1 MGLWKLASKVI
12 LGAAAFSCLMLVLPR
27 AAKAQGKIELF
38 GGFSYVRG
46 NVIYQQQTGGITVC
60 GITCI
65 QTGPT
70 INLRQY
76 PNLFGWEASGA
87 YKIVPFLSINADF
100 GQQYGS
106 LNGGNVHLTTYLFG
120 PQLSLPG
127 PISPFVHGEF
137 GSAHE
142 SVSGFTNASQIS
154 PGSNTSFATAL
165 GGGLDIKVIPF
176 FSLRLFQIDDLVTR
190 LYNSK
195 QNEPRV
201 SAGIVFHF

>member
-1 MGLWKLASKVI
+1 M
-12 LGAAAFSCLMLVLPR
+12 
-27 AAKAQGKIELF
+27 
-38 GGFSYVRG
+38 
-46 NVIYQQQTGGITVC
+46 
-60 GITCI
+60 
-65 QTGPT
+65 
-70 INLRQY
+70 
-76 PNLFGWEASGA
+76 
-87 YKIVPFLSINADF
+87 SINADF
-100 GQQYGS
+100 GQQYGT
-106 LNGGNVHLTTYLFG
+106 LNGGSVHLGTYLFG
-120 PQLSLPG
+120 PQLALPG

-137 GSAHE
+137 GFAHE